1 MKGQFPA
8 VFNLTDLNGQ
18 NGFKLD
24 GENNGD
30 WSGSSVSAAGDVNG
44 DGHADLLIGA
54 YRYPGGML
62 KAAVTWY
69 LAALGWVAVEI
80 FYYPV

>member
-8 VFNLTDLNGQ
+8 VFNLSALNGQ

-30 WSGSSVSAAGDVNG
+30 ASGISVSAAGDING

-54 YRYPGGML
+54 YG
-62 KAAVTWY
+62 
-69 LAALGWVAVEI
+69 
-80 FYYPV
+80 YPV